1 MCFPQPISYNEVQ
14 PLSPLGQASPVSP
27 VHTSIIKPL
36 KPEPGTPKTPAVHN
50 EQIQHHLKVKA
61 STAGSVKKA
70 TRVLALG
77 MFSAE
82 ERMSCTITGG
92 NGKEKF
98 DQNRV
103 SLISGWYLIQSR

>member
-1 MCFPQPISYNEVQ
+1 MSFPQAISSSEVQ
-14 PLSPLGQASPVSP
+14 QVSPLSPSSVSP
-27 VHTSIIKPL
+27 VHTNITKP
-36 KPEPGTPKTPAVHN
+36 KPETPNPSIHT
-50 EQIQHHLKVKA
+50 EQIQHQLKLKA

-103 SLISGWYLIQSR
+103 SLISGWLRWCY